1 MGHGDYF
8 LNRFSRTM
16 VKSIILVII
25 LVLLSL
31 ANKTILTAPLVHVGQ
46 PNATMIWLTLAQIL
60 GIYLG
65 IQYIEACIDVLYF
78 YVFRG
83 GWKSEF
89 WKRAS
94 FSPRGIE
101 WIGSRDELWE
111 LIRELPEEKMVIW
124 VDSRIVKE
132 SLNDELDSS

>member
-65 IQYIEACIDVLYF
+65 IQYVEACIDVLYF

-89 WKRAS
+89 
-94 FSPRGIE
+94 PRE
-101 WIGSRDELWE
+101 AQ
-111 LIRELPEEKMVIW
+111 PESMDLEAVRKQFGKLQE
-124 VDSRIVKE
+124 DFLK
-132 SLNDELDSS
+132 LELDLASLEEE